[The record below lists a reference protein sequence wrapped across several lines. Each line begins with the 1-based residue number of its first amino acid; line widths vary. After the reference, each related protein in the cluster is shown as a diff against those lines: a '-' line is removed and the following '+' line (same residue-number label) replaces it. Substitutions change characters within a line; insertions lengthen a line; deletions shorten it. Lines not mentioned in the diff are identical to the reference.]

1 MTEKK
6 KAKKQPVHRRQFEKE
21 VRIALED
28 PEEREGIL
36 KGMLGK
42 MRDRDEVELEAKE
55 VAVGYR
61 KKLKDLD
68 KQIESDRVNLDQ
80 GMPVQRLVEETR
92 NFNASDKFPNG
103 RLTIKDV
110 ETGVVYEDR
119 PMTEDD
125 AQIPISDLPNGD
137 AGEDADD
144 SDSAPGDDD
153 DEDDRR

>member
-6 KAKKQPVHRRQFEKE
+6 KAKKQPVHRRRFEKE

-28 PEEREGIL
+28 PAQREEIL
-36 KGMLGK
+36 KDMLGK
-42 MRDRDEVELEAKE
+42 MKDRDEVELEAKE

-68 KQIESDRVNLDQ
+68 KRIESDRVNLDQ

-119 PMTEDD
+119 ELTEEDS
-125 AQIPISDLPNGD
+125 QVPISDLPNGD
-137 AGEDADD
+137 AAEDAEHPDDGD
-144 SDSAPGDDD
+144 SDPGDD
-153 DEDDRR
+153 